1 MDQKL
6 IENLNTPIEKE
17 TPVVETEAL
26 GEFKIVAAKKR
37 IIKTSCSGQMIEAL
51 KRSKSPLKLNA
62 LASRVRLTKA
72 GKALKVKDV
81 KVRVRQCVQW
91 YKKNTDFV
99 DVDESGAYFLTR
111 AV

>member
-6 IENLNTPIEKE
+6 IENLE
-17 TPVVETEAL
+17 TPVVGKETSVIAEAL